1 MKIDYR
7 KTAKKLKDLGISVV
21 PLRTDGSKL
30 PAIKWSIYQDRI
42 MADFEIEE
50 YFKACGGVAA
60 ITGKVSRLY
69 CLDFDLKY
77 QLKTQ
82 DYWKKF
88 MEKLPKHIKGKF
100 LINETKN
107 NGKHIWI
114 RTDYE
119 YKSTHLTRRASTI
132 PELMSRYDEMMANDK
147 IPADKRTPEIISE
160 RILQNP
166 YEVVIETRSR
176 GSYAVIAH
184 PEYKRFYGKQICEFS
199 LDEVELINNV
209 AYSLDYLYQ
218 PKPVF
223 TGEAQDFGT
232 IRKFNENGSGAKT
245 LAMLEST
252 GMFTYVDT
260 ERTGNI
266 KVLRMGSKSGYS
278 GRIYADTG
286 VFHVFSP
293 NTLFSTAEKSSFG
306 PFEIYCITQNLTQE
320 EAVKKLSSS

>member
-1 MKIDYR
+1 MVIDYR

-30 PAIKWSIYQDRI
+30 PAIKWSVYQDRI

-50 YFKACGGVAA
+50 HFKACGGIAA
-60 ITGKVSRLY
+60 VTGKISRLY
-69 CLDFDLKY
+69 CMDFDLKY
-77 QLKTQ
+77 QLPSQ
-82 DYWKKF
+82 DYWKAF
-88 MEKLPKHIKGKF
+88 MEKLPKHVKGKF
-100 LINETKN
+100 LINQTKN
-107 NGKHIWI
+107 NGKHIWV

-132 PELMSRYDEMMANDK
+132 PELMGRYNELIEK
-147 IPADKRTPEIISE
+147 GKTPVEASE
-160 RILQNP
+160 LILRNP

-184 PEYKRFYGKQICEFS
+184 PEYSRFYGKEIKEFT
-199 LDEVELINNV
+199 LDEVEMLNNA

-232 IRKFNENGSGAKT
+232 IRKFNESGSGAKT
-245 LAMLEST
+245 LSMLESS

-260 ERTGNI
+260 ERNGNI

-278 GRIYADTG
+278 GRIYVDTG

-293 NTLFSTAEKSSFG
+293 NTLFDINQKSSFG
-306 PFEIYCITQNLTQE
+306 PFEVYCVTNNLTPEQ
-320 EAVKKLSSS
+320 AVKQLNK